1 MAADWIE
8 DLMWDEPDMTML
20 AKTTLKMSALAAA
33 VGLLASCGGGDYSA
47 EEDTSPRSG
56 PLNEYSEKDET
67 ILGEG
72 GVSLNRILSGDVLGS
87 TPGEGEGIPV
97 NKFLWQATLD
107 TLQFLPLA
115 STDPFTGVIA
125 TDWGASPSQPGERFK
140 VTAYMVRPALA
151 ASSLKV
157 AVYREVRSEAGVW
170 VPAAVDPT
178 TPRKIEDAILTR
190 ARQIRIADVEGKT
203 TG

>member
-1 MAADWIE
+1 M
-8 DLMWDEPDMTML
+8 
-20 AKTTLKMSALAAA
+20 TTLARTVTKLSALALGLA
-33 VGLLASCGGGDYSA
+33 VLSGCGGGSYSA
-47 EEDTSPRSG
+47 KEDNAPRSG
-56 PLNEYSEKDET
+56 PLREHNEKDEG
-67 ILGEG
+67 ILGSG
-72 GVSLNRILSGDVLGS
+72 GIELGKILRGDVFDN

-97 NKFLWQATLD
+97 NRFLWQATLD

-157 AVYREVRSEAGVW
+157 AVYREVRNESGIW
-170 VPAAVDPT
+170 VPAAVDPS
-178 TPRKIEDAILTR
+178 TPRKIEDAILVR